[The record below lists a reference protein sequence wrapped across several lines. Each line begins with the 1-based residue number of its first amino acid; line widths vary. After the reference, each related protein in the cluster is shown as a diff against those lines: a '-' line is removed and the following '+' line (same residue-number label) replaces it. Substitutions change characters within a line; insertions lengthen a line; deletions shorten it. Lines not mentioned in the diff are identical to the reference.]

1 MRTIPKVLTIA
12 GSDSSAGAGIQA
24 DLKTF
29 MALNVYGTSAVT
41 SITVQNTQRIET
53 VYDLPGYLVYEQI
66 KSIITD
72 IEIDAV
78 KTGMLSNSDIIE
90 NVASAIN
97 EFNIRKLIIDPVLKA
112 KDETNLL
119 KENSLSIFIQKL
131 LPKAL
136 IITPNIFEAEM
147 LTGVKIISK
156 EDMIKAAEKIYQL
169 GPKCVVIKGGHLPF
183 ENFVVDLIFTKDKIE
198 YLKNPFIQTK
208 NTHGI
213 GCTFSAAITANIA
226 KGFDIFS
233 SVKEARAFIQNAL
246 QNEIQIGKGFGPLNH
261 GWLWQK

>member
-1 MRTIPKVLTIA
+1 MKTIPKVLTIA

-29 MALNVYGTSAVT
+29 MALNVYGTSAIT
-41 SITVQNTQRIET
+41 SITVQNTQGIES
-53 VYDLPGYLVYEQI
+53 VYDLPGFLVYKQI
-66 KSIITD
+66 KSIISD
-72 IEIDAV
+72 IGVDAA

-90 NVASAIN
+90 NVASAIH
-97 EFNIRKLIIDPVLKA
+97 EFNINKLIVDPVLKA

-119 KENSLSIFIQKL
+119 KENSLNIFKQKI
-131 LPKAL
+131 LPDAL
-136 IITPNIFEAEM
+136 ITTPNISEAEI
-147 LTGVKIISK
+147 LSDIKINSR
-156 EDMIKAAEKIYQL
+156 EDMIRAAEKIHKL

-183 ENFVVDLIFTKDKIE
+183 NNLVVDLIYSKDKIE
-198 YLKNPFIQTK
+198 YLENPFIQTK

-226 KGFDIFS
+226 KGFDTFS
-233 SVKEARAFIQNAL
+233 SIKNARAYIQNAL
-246 QNEIQIGKGFGPLNH
+246 QNEIQIGNGFGPLNH

>member
-1 MRTIPKVLTIA
+1 MKTIPKVLTIA

-29 MALNVYGTSAVT
+29 MALNVYGTSAIT
-41 SITVQNTQRIET
+41 SITVQNTQGIES
-53 VYDLPGYLVYEQI
+53 VYDLPGFLVYKQI
-66 KSIITD
+66 KSIISD
-72 IEIDAV
+72 IGVDAA

-90 NVASAIN
+90 NVASAIH
-97 EFNIRKLIIDPVLKA
+97 EFNINKLIVDPVLKA

-119 KENSLSIFIQKL
+119 KENSLNIFKQKIL
-131 LPKAL
+131 QDAL
-136 IITPNIFEAEM
+136 ITTPNISEAEI
-147 LTGVKIISK
+147 LSDIKINSR
-156 EDMIKAAEKIYQL
+156 EDMIRAAEKIHKL

-183 ENFVVDLIFTKDKIE
+183 NNLVVDLIYSKDKIE
-198 YLKNPFIQTK
+198 YLENPFIQTK

-226 KGFDIFS
+226 KGFDTFS
-233 SVKEARAFIQNAL
+233 SIKNARAYIQNAL
-246 QNEIQIGKGFGPLNH
+246 QNEIQIGNGFGPLNH